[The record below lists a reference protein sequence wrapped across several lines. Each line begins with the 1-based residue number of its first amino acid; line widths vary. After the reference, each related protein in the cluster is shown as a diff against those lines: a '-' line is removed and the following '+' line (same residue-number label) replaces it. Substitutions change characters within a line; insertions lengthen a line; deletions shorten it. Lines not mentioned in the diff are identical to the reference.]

1 MAFKGNPFRR
11 KRSDQTSNVWQVGG
25 LRINRA
31 LRIPIIIFGI
41 IFFRIAPILTRK
53 SRKVADNIGTDLQ
66 GVSPNDLIGGT
77 IGLILGLVIAFLLWG
92 VVSVL
97 QAFGMVGAIIAV
109 VFLIGCFIK

>member
-41 IFFRIAPILTRK
+41 IFVNL
-53 SRKVADNIGTDLQ
+53 
-66 GVSPNDLIGGT
+66 
-77 IGLILGLVIAFLLWG
+77 
-92 VVSVL
+92 
-97 QAFGMVGAIIAV
+97 
-109 VFLIGCFIK
+109 